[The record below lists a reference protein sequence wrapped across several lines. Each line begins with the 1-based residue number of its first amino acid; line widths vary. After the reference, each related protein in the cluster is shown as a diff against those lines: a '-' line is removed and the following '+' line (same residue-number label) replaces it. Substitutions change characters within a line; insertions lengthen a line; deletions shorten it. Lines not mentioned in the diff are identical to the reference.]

1 MLPSTL
7 QESEFFGRNAEL
19 ADLCRRALQA
29 DRGLAQN
36 AVLAGSPGIGKT
48 EILKQLFA
56 YLFWRQERIA
66 PFYYTVNPALLNAVA
81 FSKSYLTQYLC
92 QRLAFEKKEQSLL
105 HLDGISLDGISAIA
119 EEREALWAREI
130 LDSYTQSAGDPL
142 DALRIALSAPRQSA
156 LTTGIP
162 VAVLIDEF
170 HRLKELS
177 VSGTPDS
184 RLASLFEAPMSFRK
198 TFHVIAGNTPEIQEM
213 PVSGG
218 LEQIPV
224 QPLGSEAASSQILS
238 LLRAHDAEGA
248 VPPLLLR
255 HLGGNPFYLGRVVT
269 MACMKKNPEDSD
281 FWNAYIREIMEGNL
295 SLFWSAILKSFFPD
309 LGLRR
314 SALAITYKICHTA
327 EPLSCQRIAKSFALS
342 DGQARDTVYSLYL
355 AGFIRG
361 EFGIFR
367 PVEDRVLRDVIDCL
381 YMREVLAKSPHEL
394 EQGFRE
400 KLLPQKETAVRFEIT
415 LPMAKEAELVAAQC
429 LDQIGK
435 NLQLDQDTVGQLQ
448 IALIEACINAMEH
461 SKGTERKV
469 HVSVAADGDQVEVAV
484 ESSGQEFIVQETGEP
499 FGDRDT
505 SKHVGRGWGIKVMKR
520 FTDKVRFEK
529 TARGT
534 KIVLVKK
541 LKKSAGVQKED
552 SNNRE

>member
-7 QESEFFGRNAEL
+7 QESEFFGRDAEL
-19 ADLCRRALQA
+19 ADLCRRALKA

-36 AVLAGSPGIGKT
+36 VVLAGSRGIGKT
-48 EILKQLFA
+48 ELLKQLFA
-56 YLFWRQERIA
+56 YLFWRQERVA
-66 PFYYTVNPALLNAVA
+66 PFYYTVNPALLNVA
-81 FSKSYLTQYLC
+81 DFSKSYLTQYLC

-130 LDSYTQSAGDPL
+130 LDNYIQSAGDPL
-142 DALRIALSAPRQSA
+142 DALRIALNAPRQSA
-156 LTTGIP
+156 LTTGVP

-184 RLASLFEAPMSFRK
+184 RLASLFEVPMSFRK
-198 TFHVIAGNTPEIQEM
+198 TCHVITGNTPEIQEM

-218 LEQIPV
+218 LEQITV
-224 QPLGSEAASSQILS
+224 QPLGAEAASSQILA

-281 FWNAYIREIMEGNL
+281 FWNAYIREIMEGKL
-295 SLFWSAILKSFFPD
+295 SLFWSTILKSFFPD

-342 DGQARDTVYSLYL
+342 DDQARDAVYSLYL

-381 YMREVLAKSPHEL
+381 YMREVLAKSPLEL

-400 KLLPQKETAVRFEIT
+400 KLLPQKETAVRFEMT

-469 HVSVAADGDQVEVAV
+469 HVSVAADGDQMEVAI

-505 SKHVGRGWGIKVMKR
+505 SKHAGRGWGIKVMKR

-552 SNNRE
+552 STNRE